1 MILLVCGIKKMVQM
15 NLFTKQKQSQ
25 RHRKQTYSY
34 WGEKREGINQEVGT
48 DMFTLLNIKWI
59 TDKDLLYSTENAT
72 QYSVM
77 MYMGKQFLKEW
88 IYVYV

>member
-1 MILLVCGIKKMVQM
+1 
-15 NLFTKQKQSQ
+15 
-25 RHRKQTYSY
+25 
-34 WGEKREGINQEVGT
+34 
-48 DMFTLLNIKWI
+48 MFTLLNIKWI
-59 TDKDLLYSTENAT
+59 TDKDLPYSTENAT

>member
-34 WGEKREGINQEVGT
+34 WGEKREGINQEVGI

-59 TDKDLLYSTENAT
+59 TDKDLLYSTGNAT
-72 QYSVM
+72 QYLVM